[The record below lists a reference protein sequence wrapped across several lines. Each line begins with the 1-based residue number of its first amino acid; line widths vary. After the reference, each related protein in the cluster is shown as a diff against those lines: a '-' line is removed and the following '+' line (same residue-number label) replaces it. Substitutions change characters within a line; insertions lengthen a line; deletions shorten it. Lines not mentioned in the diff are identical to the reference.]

1 MDNLARLLKES
12 WTLVEDDRVRLS
24 GHFYARLFLLD
35 PALRQLFPVQMT
47 GQGDRLLEAIITAIH
62 TVDDPES
69 FDEFLRALG
78 RDHRKYHV
86 DERHYATMG
95 VALLDAL
102 RSTAGDGW
110 NLEYDQA
117 WREAYAAIAGLMVAG
132 AASDDDPP
140 FWHAEVLTH
149 ERYGPDTAVLTCRAL
164 QHPLRW
170 QAGQYVSLEVPRYHP
185 GSGATIQWRTP
196 RTTTTCWSSTCAL
209 RGPAGC
215 PGRWCVGCGRVTCCA
230 WRLRWGR

>member
-1 MDNLARLLKES
+1 MTPAGAADAMSARHGDHLPHY
-12 WTLVEDDRVRLS
+12 VS
-24 GHFYARLFLLD
+24 GE
-35 PALRQLFPVQMT
+35 P
-47 GQGDRLLEAIITAIH
+47 
-62 TVDDPES
+62 

-86 DERHYATMG
+86 DEQHYATMG
-95 VALLDAL
+95 TALLDAL
-102 RSTAGDGW
+102 RSIAGDGW

-117 WREAYAAIAGLMVAG
+117 WREAYAAIAALMVAG
-132 AASDDDPP
+132 AAADDDPP

-185 GSGATIQWRTP
+185 RVWRNYSVANAPNDDNQRACYT
-196 RTTTTCWSSTCAL
+196 RRSC
-209 RGPAGC
+209 RGKIAGR
-215 PGRWCVGCGRVTCCA
+215 GFNSR
-230 WRLRWGR
+230 RLH